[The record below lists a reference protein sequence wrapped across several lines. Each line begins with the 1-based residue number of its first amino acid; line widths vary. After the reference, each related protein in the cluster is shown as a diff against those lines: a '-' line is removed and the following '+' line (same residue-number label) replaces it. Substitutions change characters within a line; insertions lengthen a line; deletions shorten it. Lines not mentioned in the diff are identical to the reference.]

1 MQANAVHRPL
11 RRAWLVLIA
20 LGHLAVLTAWRPAAR
35 QAQQMAGQPEGELI
49 LLKLP
54 QPIRRR
60 PAELPPRLPTLQPA
74 APQTPARPAPSP
86 VASEAARPDA
96 PPAAIEAMPQSITLP
111 SPASEPADP
120 FARPLAPAENLLEK
134 VRKSAASVDR
144 QLRKESLN
152 KFATMV
158 DEDKAAGLSITGGL
172 PPRPFEPESFAGTN
186 GMVHKRYM
194 LRGKMV
200 CEEVDHIG
208 IGGHDPFRNGS
219 KARLVRC
226 PK

>member
-54 QPIRRR
+54 P
-60 PAELPPRLPTLQPA
+60 LQAA
-74 APQTPARPAPSP
+74 APQAPARPAPPP

-96 PPAAIEAMPQSITLP
+96 PPAATEAMPQSITLP